1 MAYTPTQWV
10 DDQTLVNAERLNNV
24 ENGIVNLNSGKSDTT
39 HNHDDRYAPIEH
51 KHPEYALKD
60 DTYTKG
66 DIDVKEQNLKEDITS
81 LQEGENS
88 QSSRLDKLEKD
99 YTKLNGDVTT
109 NSRSI
114 INTENNIGD
123 LSELTTQNKDSIIE
137 AINEINTGGPSAT
150 GTMNYNELNNKPSIN
165 NVVLIGNL
173 DSSSLGFD
181 FIEKGTDNTGD
192 IIFEDGQSLKEKYS
206 DGGIGGPRGPQGVQ
220 GPQGPKGDKGEKGDK
235 GDKGDKGEPGP
246 QGPEGPQGP
255 QGPRGLT
262 GDTGARGPQGSQG
275 IRGPEGPQGP
285 IGPEGPQGPQ
295 GPQGPE
301 GPEGPRGDQG
311 LRGEG
316 FRIYDILDNESL
328 LPDPTS
334 ITDNYAYLVQKN
346 AEGVE
351 YEDGQHLWIVL
362 AGTQE
367 WFDDGPW
374 NGERGPEG
382 PTGPMGPPGPQ
393 GEVGPEGP
401 QGPAGEGV
409 PAEGVYHRVIASDG
423 EGGTYWSTVNDLN
436 LVYSATLSTAANR
449 IDIENLDIIRD
460 GGEYDIT
467 FEIFCSQKD
476 ELDILINKATGT
488 EYHHSTIYTIGA
500 TSGDQGAKGY
510 YASAQSKIEGWM
522 RIDNS
527 DFPAI
532 LNMRVIMSNPK
543 GTNNAK
549 ISYSIHFSYPVLGYS
564 SLVYTGGVMLSNYET
579 VNSLSFYTKNG
590 GNFLPNSK
598 IIIRKVR

>member
-10 DDQTLVNAERLNNV
+10 DDETVVNAQRLNNV
-24 ENGIVNLNSGKSDTT
+24 ESGIVNLNEDKSNVD
-39 HNHDDRYAPIEH
+39 HNHDDRYALKDHTHEQ
-51 KHPEYALKD
+51 YALASNV
-60 DTYTKG
+60 YTKG
-66 DIDVKEQNLKEDITS
+66 EIDTKEGVLNTEIDALQKADTDKEERVS
-81 LQEGENS
+81 
-88 QSSRLDKLEKD
+88 KLETD
-99 YTKLNGDVTT
+99 YVKLNGDVSTNTRTITT
-109 NSRSI
+109 
-114 INTENNIGD
+114 TKNNVGD
-123 LSELTTQNKDSIIE
+123 LSKLTTQAKDNLID
-137 AINEINTGGPSAT
+137 AINEINTGGPTAT
-150 GTMNYNELNNKPSIN
+150 GTMNYEELNNKPAIN
-165 NVVLIGNL
+165 GVTLIGDIASDDLNFNYIKA
-173 DSSSLGFD
+173 D
-181 FIEKGTDNTGD
+181 EQNTQHV
-192 IIFEDGQSLKEKYS
+192 IFEDGESLYDKYS
-206 DGGIGGPRGPQGVQ
+206 DGGIGGPRGPQGVM
-220 GPQGPKGDKGEKGDK
+220 GPQGPKGDKGDK
-235 GDKGDKGEPGP
+235 GDTGEQGP
-246 QGPEGPQGP
+246 QGIQGPKGDEGAQGP

-262 GDTGARGPQGSQG
+262 GDRGPQGVQG
-275 IRGPEGPQGP
+275 PQGLMGPTGPEGPQGP
-285 IGPEGPQGPQ
+285 AGPQGPQ
-295 GPQGPE
+295 GEPGPI

-316 FRIYDILDNESL
+316 FRIYDILDNETL
-328 LPDPTS
+328 LPDPAS
-334 ITDNYAYLVQKN
+334 VTDNYAYLVQKD
-346 AEGVE
+346 AEGTE

-362 AGTQE
+362 VGTQE

-374 NGERGPEG
+374 NGEKGPEG
-382 PTGPMGPPGPQ
+382 PVGPMGPSGPQ
-393 GEVGPEGP
+393 GEIGPEGP
-401 QGPAGEGV
+401 QGPAGEGI
-409 PAEGVYHRVIASDG
+409 PADGIYHRVVASDG

-436 LVYSATLSTAANR
+436 LVYSDTLSTATNR
-449 IDIENLDIIRD
+449 IDIDDLDIARD

-476 ELDILINKATGT
+476 ELDILINKATGK

-500 TSGDQGAKGY
+500 ASGDQSAKGY

-590 GNFLPNSK
+590 GNFLPNSN